1 MSTDSL
7 LRLSYAGGWISMG
20 IALIYKLLIAADV
33 VTGSTAQQMNVL
45 PRHFW
50 QMSFLLFVIC
60 VASDALARRKSA

>member
-7 LRLSYAGGWISMG
+7 LRLSYGGGWISMG
-20 IALIYKLLIAADV
+20 VALIYKLLIAADV
-33 VTGSTAQQMNVL
+33 VATSTAQQMSVL

-60 VASDALARRKSA
+60 LATDALARRKSA